1 MMLDKIETMIDLK
14 KISKQ
19 FQGLD
24 GISPALWPT
33 LPRNIVVLMI
43 FFLVVLVGYTVIFS
57 TQWEELLVL
66 VEKEESQKKEF
77 INKLTQANNL
87 EHLRTHKNQSAQ
99 QLTQLEQQLPEK
111 AAMDATLSDINQ
123 TGIKRGL
130 QFESFKPG
138 EVETKE
144 FVAELP
150 ITIKMS
156 GSYHALAGFVSD
168 VANLSR
174 LVVIDHIAITAMRD
188 GVQNFDAVIRIFYR
202 IDSDEFS
209 SKKKIRNEKTIRA
222 QS

>member
-1 MMLDKIETMIDLK
+1 MLDKIETMIDLK

-24 GISPALWPT
+24 GVSPALWPT

-43 FFLVVLVGYTVIFS
+43 FFLVVLVGHTVIFS
-57 TQWEELLVL
+57 AQWEELLVL

-202 IDSDEFS
+202 IDGDEFS
-209 SKKKIRNEKTIRA
+209 NKKKIRNEKTIRA

>member
-1 MMLDKIETMIDLK
+1 MAHL
-14 KISKQ
+14 
-19 FQGLD
+19 
-24 GISPALWPT
+24 AT
-33 LPRNIVVLMI
+33 LRCCTHD
-43 FFLVVLVGYTVIFS
+43 FFLVVLVGHTVIFS
-57 TQWEELLVL
+57 AQWEELLVL

-87 EHLRTHKNQSAQ
+87 EQLRTHKNQSAQ

-209 SKKKIRNEKTIRA
+209 NKKKIRNEKTIRA

>member
-1 MMLDKIETMIDLK
+1 MMLDKIETMIALK

-24 GISPALWPT
+24 GVSPALWPT
-33 LPRNIVVLMI
+33 LPRNVVVLMI

-77 INKLTQANNL
+77 INKLAQANNL
-87 EHLRTHKNQSAQ
+87 EQLRTHKKLSAQ
-99 QLTQLEQQLPEK
+99 QLIQLEQQLPDK
-111 AAMDATLSDINQ
+111 AAMDATLSGINE

-138 EVETKE
+138 EIEAKE
-144 FVAELP
+144 FIAEQP

-156 GSYHALAGFVSD
+156 GSYHALAGFISD
-168 VANLSR
+168 VAHLSR
-174 LVVIDHIAITAMRD
+174 LVVIDHIAITAMRE

-202 IDSDEFS
+202 IDSDDLLN
-209 SKKKIRNEKTIRA
+209 KKKIKNEKTIRA

>member
-1 MMLDKIETMIDLK
+1 MMLDKIETMLDLK
-14 KISKQ
+14 KISMQ
-19 FQGLD
+19 FQDLD
-24 GISPALWPT
+24 GVSPALWPI
-33 LPRNIVVLMI
+33 LPRYAVVLMI
-43 FFLVVLVGYTVIFS
+43 FFLVVLVGHTVIFS
-57 TQWEELLVL
+57 AQWEELLVL

-87 EHLRTHKNQSAQ
+87 EQLRTHKNQSAQ
-99 QLTQLEQQLPEK
+99 QLTKLEQQLPEK

-174 LVVIDHIAITAMRD
+174 LVVIDHISITAMRD

-209 SKKKIRNEKTIRA
+209 NKKKIRNEKTIRA

>member
-24 GISPALWPT
+24 GVSPALWPT

-156 GSYHALAGFVSD
+156 GSYHALAGFISD

>member
-1 MMLDKIETMIDLK
+1 MLDKIETMIDLK

-24 GISPALWPT
+24 GVSPALWPT

>member
-24 GISPALWPT
+24 GVSPALWPT

>member
-1 MMLDKIETMIDLK
+1 MAHL
-14 KISKQ
+14 
-19 FQGLD
+19 
-24 GISPALWPT
+24 AT
-33 LPRNIVVLMI
+33 LRCCTHD
-43 FFLVVLVGYTVIFS
+43 FFLVVLVGHIVIFS
-57 TQWEELLVL
+57 AQWEELLVL

-87 EHLRTHKNQSAQ
+87 EQLRTHKNQSAQ

-174 LVVIDHIAITAMRD
+174 LVVIDHISITAMRD

-209 SKKKIRNEKTIRA
+209 NKKKIRNEKTIRA

>member
-1 MMLDKIETMIDLK
+1 MLDKIETMIDLK

-24 GISPALWPT
+24 GVSPALWPT

-57 TQWEELLVL
+57 TQWEVLLVL

>member
-24 GISPALWPT
+24 GVSPALWPT

-168 VANLSR
+168 VANFSR

>member
-1 MMLDKIETMIDLK
+1 
-14 KISKQ
+14 
-19 FQGLD
+19 
-24 GISPALWPT
+24 
-33 LPRNIVVLMI
+33 MI
-43 FFLVVLVGYTVIFS
+43 FFLVVLVGHTVIFS
-57 TQWEELLVL
+57 AQWEELLVL

-87 EHLRTHKNQSAQ
+87 EQLRTHKNQSAQ

-123 TGIKRGL
+123 TGVKRGL

-138 EVETKE
+138 EVEAKE

-150 ITIKMS
+150 ITIKMN

-209 SKKKIRNEKTIRA
+209 NKKKIRNEKTIRA

>member
-1 MMLDKIETMIDLK
+1 MAHL
-14 KISKQ
+14 
-19 FQGLD
+19 
-24 GISPALWPT
+24 AT
-33 LPRNIVVLMI
+33 LRCCTHD
-43 FFLVVLVGYTVIFS
+43 FFLVVLVGHIVIFS
-57 TQWEELLVL
+57 AQWEELLVL

-87 EHLRTHKNQSAQ
+87 EQLRTHKNQSAQ

-111 AAMDATLSDINQ
+111 AAMDATLSDINK

-138 EVETKE
+138 EVEAKE

-209 SKKKIRNEKTIRA
+209 NKKKIRNEKTIRA

>member
-1 MMLDKIETMIDLK
+1 
-14 KISKQ
+14 
-19 FQGLD
+19 
-24 GISPALWPT
+24 
-33 LPRNIVVLMI
+33 
-43 FFLVVLVGYTVIFS
+43 
-57 TQWEELLVL
+57 
-66 VEKEESQKKEF
+66 
-77 INKLTQANNL
+77 
-87 EHLRTHKNQSAQ
+87 
-99 QLTQLEQQLPEK
+99 
-111 AAMDATLSDINQ
+111 MDATLSDINQ

-174 LVVIDHIAITAMRD
+174 LVVIDHIAITAMRE

-202 IDSDEFS
+202 INVDEFS
-209 SKKKIRNEKTIRA
+209 NKKKIRNEKTIRA

>member
-24 GISPALWPT
+24 GVSPALWPT

-202 IDSDEFS
+202 IDGDEFS
-209 SKKKIRNEKTIRA
+209 NKKKIRNEKTIRA

>member
-1 MMLDKIETMIDLK
+1 VTGV
-14 KISKQ
+14 Q
-19 FQGLD
+19 TC
-24 GISPALWPT
+24 ALP
-33 LPRNIVVLMI
+33 IF
-43 FFLVVLVGYTVIFS
+43 FFLVVLVGHTVIFS
-57 TQWEELLVL
+57 AQWEELLVL

-87 EHLRTHKNQSAQ
+87 EQLRTHKNQSAQ
-99 QLTQLEQQLPEK
+99 QLTKLEQQLPEK

-174 LVVIDHIAITAMRD
+174 LVVIDHIAITAMRE

-202 IDSDEFS
+202 INGDEFS
-209 SKKKIRNEKTIRA
+209 NKKKIRNEKTIRA